1 MTHTEKTV
9 QRQLGD
15 YIALAAAC
23 CIWAVG
29 LIDIIRYAV
38 LGDAAALATILVLQA
53 AFAGCALAAWL
64 GRCPALFAP
73 VAAAA
78 CVLYFYM
85 NNAETT
91 QFNCTLLVTASAA
104 AVGTLFGCVWSILR
118 RLPPRRICAFIMLPV
133 VLLLAACGVVWGAQS
148 AAADGMTE
156 AARTV
161 WSVPDKFDAEECAEQ
176 GRVEE
181 LTYETKAYA
190 TDGRTV
196 TKRALVYLPYG
207 YSEEEQ
213 YDILYLLHGTGDDEE
228 YWLRTNPY
236 NKVMLDNLIY
246 YGAIEPLIVVTPTFY
261 VEDDCL
267 GGLDPLTY
275 SFKEELRRDLMPA
288 AESAYLTYAESCD
301 AEGFAA
307 SRSHRAF
314 AGLSRGA
321 VTTLHSVLNG
331 CLDWFSRFG
340 TFSGSRTPVSYFME
354 NIGSDAQKEL
364 SIDYWYVASGTFDF
378 ALPGQIQDY
387 KAVLAAEPRLRP
399 GENTSFDVFP
409 MRSHTMGNWH
419 LALYNFLLAAF

>member
-1 MTHTEKTV
+1 MIRVAIVEDEPAEAERLQSLLARYSREKGVQFEVQTYTSALTFLAEYNRTV
-9 QRQLGD
+9 
-15 YIALAAAC
+15 
-23 CIWAVG
+23 
-29 LIDIIRYAV
+29 DIVFMDIELPDVNGMEISRR
-38 LGDAAALATILVLQA
+38 LRKQDAAVMIVFVTNMA
-53 AFAGCALAAWL
+53 
-64 GRCPALFAP
+64 
-73 VAAAA
+73 
-78 CVLYFYM
+78 
-85 NNAETT
+85 
-91 QFNCTLLVTASAA
+91 QF
-104 AVGTLFGCVWSILR
+104 
-118 RLPPRRICAFIMLPV
+118 
-133 VLLLAACGVVWGAQS
+133 
-148 AAADGMTE
+148 
-156 AARTV
+156 
-161 WSVPDKFDAEECAEQ
+161 AEQ

-354 NIGSDAQKEL
+354 NIGSDVQKEL

-387 KAVLAAEPRLRP
+387 KDVLAAEPRLRP